1 MPETA
6 LIDAVALY
14 ERAAAGKER
23 RSVVVPWLTALDV
36 FLQFLIGRPPAEWEE
51 LDDGRE
57 SHQLIKVLAMGLG
70 LPADLVHATATNR
83 MAGAVCACRPRV
95 PPWKNA
101 PPALAAILTE
111 AARKQKYIFDG
122 MLHDAAKHF
131 LDGAQIPS
139 RDVDLGK
146 LGLRYRRETQG
157 EI

>member
-1 MPETA
+1 MP
-6 LIDAVALY
+6 
-14 ERAAAGKER
+14 
-23 RSVVVPWLTALDV
+23 
-36 FLQFLIGRPPAEWEE
+36 Q
-51 LDDGRE
+51 
-57 SHQLIKVLAMGLG
+57 
-70 LPADLVHATATNR
+70 
-83 MAGAVCACRPRV
+83 
-95 PPWKNA
+95 WKNA

-157 EI
+157 EIGSVLALRCNLTSSYPASS